1 LYTMCVVYTI
11 PQGGLIDIQQF
22 SKPPYICAI
31 WQRGIK
37 FFDIFVKFV
46 DMFCGI
52 ERRRSRSEIPQN
64 IALKLLFMIN
74 NSSLQKWDR
83 LKQKQLDTQFVN
95 SLIQGMNCS
104 QFEAKAILNAVYE
117 TYQPFFDNSG
127 AMKPGQIVFEVV
139 SIDNGAQKKLSECKM
154 VSVVLTLD
162 AGEEDL
168 QVKEHQGVQGLRRH
182 RLERIVNE
190 AFQQGGLLTV
200 EDIANRLLNCG
211 ERTLCRDIKAF
222 KEQGIVLPLRS
233 TVRDMGKS
241 VTHRALIVKHWLTG
255 KEYTEIARATH
266 HSVDAVANYVD
277 KFKRVVCLAKNNYE
291 IKTIAFLVKL
301 SPSLAQE
308 YYDLH
313 QTIDAVPHRREEL
326 DDLIK
331 KSHQNG

>member
-1 LYTMCVVYTI
+1 
-11 PQGGLIDIQQF
+11 
-22 SKPPYICAI
+22 
-31 WQRGIK
+31 
-37 FFDIFVKFV
+37 
-46 DMFCGI
+46 
-52 ERRRSRSEIPQN
+52 
-64 IALKLLFMIN
+64 MIN

-127 AMKPGQIVFEVV
+127 AMKPGQVLFEVV
-139 SIDNGAQKKLSECKM
+139 SIENGSQKKLSECNM

-168 QVKEHQGVQGLRRH
+168 LVKEHQGVQGLRRH
-182 RLERIVNE
+182 RLQRIVNE
-190 AFQQGGLLTV
+190 AFQRGGLLTV

-222 KEQGIVLPLRS
+222 KEQDVVLPLRS
-233 TVRDMGKS
+233 TIRDMGKS
-241 VTHRALIVKHWLTG
+241 VTHRALIVKQWLSG
-255 KEYTEIARATH
+255 KEYSEIARATH
-266 HSVDAVANYVD
+266 HSIEAVANYVD

-301 SPSLAQE
+301 SPSLTQE
-308 YYDLH
+308 YYDLYNA
-313 QTIDAVPHRREEL
+313 IDVVPHRQDEL

-331 KSHQNG
+331 KSHQND

>member
-1 LYTMCVVYTI
+1 
-11 PQGGLIDIQQF
+11 
-22 SKPPYICAI
+22 
-31 WQRGIK
+31 
-37 FFDIFVKFV
+37 
-46 DMFCGI
+46 
-52 ERRRSRSEIPQN
+52 
-64 IALKLLFMIN
+64 
-74 NSSLQKWDR
+74 
-83 LKQKQLDTQFVN
+83 
-95 SLIQGMNCS
+95 MNCS

-127 AMKPGQIVFEVV
+127 AMKPGQVLFEVV
-139 SIDNGAQKKLSECKM
+139 SIENSAQKKLSECKM

-168 QVKEHQGVQGLRRH
+168 QSREQLGVQGLRRH
-182 RLERIVNE
+182 RLQRVVTE

-211 ERTLCRDIKAF
+211 ERTVCRDIKAF
-222 KEQGIVLPLRS
+222 KDQGVVLPLRS
-233 TVRDMGKS
+233 VIRDMGKS
-241 VTHRALIVKHWLTG
+241 ISHRALIIKQWLSG

-266 HSVDAVANYVD
+266 HSIDAIANYVD

-308 YYDLH
+308 YYDLYH
-313 QTIDAVPHRREEL
+313 SIDAVPHRSEEL

-331 KSHQNG
+331 KSRQNT

>member
-1 LYTMCVVYTI
+1 
-11 PQGGLIDIQQF
+11 
-22 SKPPYICAI
+22 
-31 WQRGIK
+31 
-37 FFDIFVKFV
+37 
-46 DMFCGI
+46 
-52 ERRRSRSEIPQN
+52 
-64 IALKLLFMIN
+64 MIN

-83 LKQKQLDTQFVN
+83 LKQKQQDTQFVN
-95 SLIQGMNCS
+95 TLIQGMNCS

-127 AMKPGQIVFEVV
+127 AMKPGQVLFEVV
-139 SIDNGAQKKLSECKM
+139 SVENGAQKKLSECKM

-168 QVKEHQGVQGLRRH
+168 QVKKQLGVQGLRRH

-222 KEQGIVLPLRS
+222 KEEGIVLPLRS
-233 TVRDMGKS
+233 TIRDMGKS
-241 VTHRALIVKHWLTG
+241 VTHRALIIKQWLSG
-255 KEYTEIARATH
+255 KEYSEIARATH
-266 HSVDAVANYVD
+266 HSIDAVANYVD

-313 QTIDAVPHRREEL
+313 QTIDAVHHRKEEL

-331 KSHQNG
+331 KSRQTI